1 MPPCPSTSPE
11 AGHPDAAGWVLGSL
25 DATDAAAFEEHL
37 RTCAVCQASVADFES
52 LAAMMEHAA
61 PADQPP
67 PDLGARTVAAVTE
80 ASRAEVPNGGPRQS
94 RSARAFRRHWNFRL
108 LSLAGLAGAAVAAA
122 AVFIAAALT
131 GGPSQSFTIP
141 LHGVSG
147 SAASG
152 QAIAHHIDGGFSIDL
167 TVAGLPKLGP
177 NRFYEC
183 VYAGPKGPDGKPQF
197 ITAGS
202 FAVVHS
208 GATTLHMTSAADPR
222 SFPVM
227 EIVAK
232 GPGSQSAK
240 VVLSGTAS

>member
-11 AGHPDAAGWVLGSL
+11 AGHPDAAGWVLGAL
-25 DATDAAAFEEHL
+25 DAADVAAFEQHL
-37 RTCAVCQASVADFES
+37 RTCALCQTTVADFES
-52 LAAMMEHAA
+52 LARMMDKAA
-61 PADQPP
+61 PGAQPP
-67 PDLGARTVAAVTE
+67 PGLGARTVAAVAE
-80 ASRAEVPNGGPRQS
+80 ASRAGAPKQA

-122 AVFIAAALT
+122 AVFVTAQLSA
-131 GGPSQSFTIP
+131 GPAQGFTIP
-141 LHGVSG
+141 LHGAPA

-152 QAIAHHIDGGFSIDL
+152 QAITRHIDGGFSIDL
-167 TVAGLPKLGP
+167 TVRGLPELGP

-183 VYAGPKGPDGKPQF
+183 VYAGPKGPDGKPQL

-208 GATTLHMTSAADPR
+208 GATTFHMTSAADPR

-232 GPGSQSAK
+232 GPGSQQAK
-240 VVLSGTAS
+240 VVLSGTARPPA

>member
-1 MPPCPSTSPE
+1 MPPCPSSAPE

-25 DATDAAAFEEHL
+25 DAADAAAFEEHL
-37 RTCAVCQASVADFES
+37 RTCALCQAAVADFES
-52 LAAMMEHAA
+52 LAMMMDNAA
-61 PADQPP
+61 PGAVPP
-67 PDLGARTVAAVTE
+67 PGLGARTVAAVTK
-80 ASRAEVPNGGPRQS
+80 ASRAKPPKD
-94 RSARAFRRHWNFRL
+94 ARTGQAGRTARHHWNFRL
-108 LSLAGLAGAAVAAA
+108 LSLAGLAGAAVGAAA
-122 AVFIAAALT
+122 IFIAAALT
-131 GGPSQSFTIP
+131 GGGSQSFTIP
-141 LHGVSG
+141 LHGASG

-183 VYAGPKGPDGKPQF
+183 VYAGPKGPDGKPQL

-202 FAVVHS
+202 FAVTHS

-222 SFPVM
+222 AFPVM

-232 GPGSQSAK
+232 GPGPQQAK